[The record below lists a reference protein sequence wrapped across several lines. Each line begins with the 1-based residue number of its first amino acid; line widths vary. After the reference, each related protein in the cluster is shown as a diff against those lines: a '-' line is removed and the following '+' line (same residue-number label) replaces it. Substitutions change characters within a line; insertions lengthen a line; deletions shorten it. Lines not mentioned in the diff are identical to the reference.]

1 MVLFS
6 IYEIIKFTFFL
17 FLSFQIV
24 STYNSIY
31 DDDMAMVDKIGYGSN
46 INIPYNL
53 PSDDN
58 FQKVNKRRL
67 VVRVPFGR
75 NPARGQ
81 LSRMFNSFHNVKDK
95 KMYSGVKDL
104 FY

>member
-1 MVLFS
+1 MV
-6 IYEIIKFTFFL
+6 
-17 FLSFQIV
+17 
-24 STYNSIY
+24 
-31 DDDMAMVDKIGYGSN
+31 MVDNKGYGS
-46 INIPYNL
+46 IDSIPYYVSNNN
-53 PSDDN
+53 DY
-58 FQKVNKRRL
+58 QKVTKRRL

-95 KMYSGVKDL
+95 KMYSGVKDF